1 MSENRAFPTRD
12 ATSKRVER
20 GSLERR
26 RCSVRTRRRRDSLR
40 LHAILAGLAMR
51 DDEREE
57 VIGKPQ
63 E

>member
-12 ATSKRVER
+12 AMSSAVPRNGGDAPCEHD
-20 GSLERR
+20 GGAN
-26 RCSVRTRRRRDSLR
+26 SLR